1 MNDTNPYFVVDTNLI
16 VSTMLFSQSLP
27 AQALAHI
34 LKIGKLLQSN
44 ETASELT
51 TVVGRSKFNK
61 YVPLEKRLFFLND
74 LLAHAQFV
82 VVTSEITVCRDPKD
96 NKFLDLAV
104 DGLAT
109 CIVSGDQ
116 DLLVLHP
123 FEKISI
129 LTASDFLAT
138 Y

>member
-1 MNDTNPYFVVDTNLI
+1 MSDTDKRFVLDTNLI
-16 VSTMLFSQSLP
+16 VSAMLFSQSLP
-27 AQALAHI
+27 SQALAHTI
-34 LKIGKLLQSN
+34 KTGQLLQSN
-44 ETASELT
+44 ETALELT
-51 TVVGRSKFNK
+51 TVVQRSKFDK
-61 YVPLEKRLFFLND
+61 YVPLERRLFFLND

-82 VVTSEITVCRDPKD
+82 VVSSQFNVCRDPKD

-109 CIVSGDQ
+109 SIITGDQ

-123 FEKISI
+123 FENIAI
-129 LTASDFLAT
+129 LTASDFLAK